1 VLDVGINIRRWNMS
15 SAAVVGT
22 IALVRRSFVTLDHE
36 EFNTRCVASF
46 YSQVVHN
53 TEAHIRI
60 MELLLLHGDWNE
72 KLPEFASP
80 PQLPPR
86 KVSRP
91 QFPILDPFP
100 VLDDDAVDRTASGA
114 DTGKDQ
120 QTHR

>member
-1 VLDVGINIRRWNMS
+1 
-15 SAAVVGT
+15 
-22 IALVRRSFVTLDHE
+22 
-36 EFNTRCVASF
+36 
-46 YSQVVHN
+46 
-53 TEAHIRI
+53 

-72 KLPEFASP
+72 RLPEFASP

-100 VLDDDAVDRTASGA
+100 VLEDETVDRTAPGA

-120 QTHR
+120 QTHRWSLNLILISIQILI